1 MIKEI
6 HIVYSEDSN
15 LNADD
20 LLAQSRVFQ
29 EQNIDFYPYF
39 GKQEFKSSFTNNQN
53 LLLEYIVKKTDATNI
68 DQDRGEFLQNFQSC
82 LQIMDV
88 SNELIIIDPYFLK
101 KNTNE
106 SLEEVQS
113 RLDLFETMISQVK
126 NELTV
131 IRIITAQNNINR
143 DYEQQFR
150 VRMQSINPNI
160 EISHHCTN
168 EIHDRF
174 WINPINKKG
183 LVIGTSLNGI
193 LKKYSFFDN
202 LRDDDVGEILDV
214 IRELFPNIP
223 H

>member
-29 EQNIDFYPYF
+29 EKNIAYYPYF
-39 GKQEFKSSFTNNQN
+39 GKQEFKASFTNNQN
-53 LLLEYIVKKTDATNI
+53 LLLEYIVKKSNPTNI

-101 KNTNE
+101 KKPNE

-113 RLDLFETMISQVK
+113 RLDLFEAMISQVK
-126 NELTV
+126 NGLTM

-202 LRDDDVGEILDV
+202 LRDDDVGEILEV
-214 IRELFPNIP
+214 ITELFPNLL